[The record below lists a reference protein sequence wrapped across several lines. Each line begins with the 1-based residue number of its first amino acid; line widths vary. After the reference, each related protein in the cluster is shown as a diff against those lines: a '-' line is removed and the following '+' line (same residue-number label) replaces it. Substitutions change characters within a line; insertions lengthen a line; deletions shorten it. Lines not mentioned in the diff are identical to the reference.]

1 MKLPTYQLVAQMAA
15 AFAVVVSL
23 VLVAYELKLSRDL
36 GMADLYLQ
44 RAAML
49 VEYKM
54 DTYQN
59 EILNDAYK
67 QKVED
72 PASLTK
78 EQIDRMTWDA
88 DIVMTYNE
96 AAFQTNALGVLPE
109 SEWLSV
115 ESSVEKLAETIC
127 YVRFWNNIKTSYN
140 TDFAAWVDR
149 IFANVRPPECPL
161 DG

>member
-15 AFAVVVSL
+15 AFAVVASL

-44 RAAML
+44 RTAML

-59 EILNDAYK
+59 EILNDAYE

-96 AAFQTNALGVLPE
+96 SAFQTYALGVLPE
-109 SEWLSV
+109 SEWSSV
-115 ESSVEKLAETIC
+115 ESNIEQLAETIC
-127 YVRFWNNIKTSYN
+127 YVRFWNNIKHSYN
-140 TDFAAWVDR
+140 NDFAAWVDR